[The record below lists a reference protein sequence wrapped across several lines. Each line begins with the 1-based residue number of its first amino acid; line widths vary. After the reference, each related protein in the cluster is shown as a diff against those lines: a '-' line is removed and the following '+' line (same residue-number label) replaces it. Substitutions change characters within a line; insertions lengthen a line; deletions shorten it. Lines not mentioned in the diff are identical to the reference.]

1 MILGRF
7 RSIAP
12 LTCTY
17 LQQHRLPPIVISV
30 AMYLTAFQ
38 PPSRFLHSPT
48 LTLRHFAPPTKNVK
62 TPRSNVAPPHIPP
75 PAKIAVLG
83 GGLAGLAVVYHLL
96 HSTARFARKRGFD
109 STTLQ
114 ISIFDP
120 HEVGCGGASAA
131 AAGLL
136 HGFTPRV
143 KKKVWQAEKGVNA
156 ARKLLEEVRQRRGG
170 DIWREC
176 GLVRLG
182 FDEGAEEDYRL
193 ASRRYPKEIEF
204 LQGERL
210 REVCPGNG
218 GAFGVLLKEAIVVN
232 VRAYLEGLWE
242 ICEESGRVEWVRE
255 RGSGVEEMLD
265 RGFDTVVVCNG
276 AGVRGTKGLE
286 GVPVTACKGQNLVLE
301 GGRMEKPVI
310 GGKYVVPDYFGEKD
324 RAIAGATFEYQGNGV
339 PLDEFLNAGGVG
351 NEEKACAELQ
361 APLEKLMPQL
371 FDGWRVCDVNA
382 GLRALPPRSAI
393 GSIPI
398 ACRVRG
404 LSEEVSCWVLTALGS
419 RGLLHH
425 AFLGRELARA
435 VVAGNERHIPI
446 DARRFEVSLE
456 NAADLKAA

>member
-1 MILGRF
+1 M
-7 RSIAP
+7 
-12 LTCTY
+12 
-17 LQQHRLPPIVISV
+17 
-30 AMYLTAFQ
+30 
-38 PPSRFLHSPT
+38 
-48 LTLRHFAPPTKNVK
+48 
-62 TPRSNVAPPHIPP
+62 
-75 PAKIAVLG
+75 
-83 GGLAGLAVVYHLL
+83 YHLL

-109 STTLQ
+109 STALR

-156 ARKLLEEVRQRRGG
+156 ARKLLEEVRQRWGG
-170 DIWREC
+170 NLWRES

-182 FDEGAEEDYRL
+182 FDEVMEEDFRV
-193 ASRRYPKEIEF
+193 ASRRYPKEVEF

-210 REVCPGNG
+210 RELCPGNG
-218 GAFGVLLKEAIVVN
+218 GMFGVLLKDAIVVN
-232 VRAYLEGLWE
+232 VRAYLEGLWL
-242 ICEESGRVEWVRE
+242 ICKESGRVEWVRE
-255 RGSGVEEMLD
+255 KGLGVEEMLE

-276 AGVRGTKGLE
+276 AGVRGIKGLE
-286 GVPVTACKGQNLVLE
+286 GVPMTACKGQNLVLE

-310 GGKYVVPDYFGEKD
+310 GGKYVIPDYFGERD
-324 RAIAGATFEYQGNGV
+324 YAIAGATFEYQGNGV
-339 PLDEFLNAGGVG
+339 ELNEFLKAGEIGDK
-351 NEEKACAELQ
+351 EKARSELQ
-361 APLEKLMPQL
+361 APLEKMMPQL
-371 FDGWRVCDVNA
+371 FDGWKVCGVNS
-382 GLRALPPRSAI
+382 GMRALPPRSAA

-404 LSEEVSCWVLTALGS
+404 LSEGVSCWVLTALGS

-456 NAADLKAA
+456 AAADMKAA